1 MATAMPKQQADS
13 DTGSEKDITEIYL
26 QITRMIERLHRR
38 HLDML
43 RFELDRIGVEGIS
56 AAQAL
61 MMTKIK
67 GQSISVRDLVER
79 GYYFG
84 SNASYNIKQLVKCG
98 FVIQE
103 RSPHDRRSMRLKLT
117 DQGEDLCTQIEIAEA
132 AHAKSLA
139 EDVGEMSEIAGA
151 SQVLRNLENTWSN
164 YLRYGD
170 H

>member
-1 MATAMPKQQADS
+1 MATAMSKAPKIPPIES
-13 DTGSEKDITEIYL
+13 DVEATETYL

-43 RFELDRIGVEGIS
+43 RYELDRLGVEGIS

-67 GQSISVRDLVER
+67 GQTISVRDLVER
-79 GYYFG
+79 GYYLG
-84 SNASYNIKQLVKCG
+84 SNASYNIKQLVKSG
-98 FVIQE
+98 LILQE

-117 DQGEDLCTQIEIAEA
+117 DQGEELCDKIALAES

-139 EDVGEMSEIAGA
+139 AEAGDMSEIAGA
-151 SQVLRNLENTWSN
+151 SHVLRNLENTWSN

>member
-1 MATAMPKQQADS
+1 MATAMPKTPTISASKS
-13 DTGSEKDITEIYL
+13 DEEVTDIYL

-43 RFELDRIGVEGIS
+43 RYELDRLGIDGIS

-79 GYYFG
+79 GYYLG
-84 SNASYNIKQLVKCG
+84 SNASYNIKQLVKSG

-103 RSPHDRRSMRLKLT
+103 RSPHDRRSIRLKLT
-117 DQGEDLCTQIEIAEA
+117 EDGDELC
-132 AHAKSLA
+132 
-139 EDVGEMSEIAGA
+139 
-151 SQVLRNLENTWSN
+151 R
-164 YLRYGD
+164 
-170 H
+170 

>member
-1 MATAMPKQQADS
+1 MATAMPKTPIVSVPKS
-13 DTGSEKDITEIYL
+13 DKEITDIYL

-43 RFELDRIGVEGIS
+43 RFELDRLGIDGIS
-56 AAQAL
+56 TAQAL

-67 GQSISVRDLVER
+67 GQTISVRDLVER
-79 GYYFG
+79 GYYLG
-84 SNASYNIKQLVKCG
+84 SNASYNIKQLVKSG

-103 RSPHDRRSMRLKLT
+103 RSPYDRRSMRLKLT
-117 DQGEDLCTQIEIAEA
+117 EQGDELCQKIAAAEA

-139 EDVGEMSEIAGA
+139 EEAGDMAEIAGT
-151 SQVLRNLENTWSN
+151 SHVLRNLENTWSN